1 VYEKP
6 TGDERSIPMS
16 DKHREK
22 RRHERKPSNRLF
34 RIYTS
39 ITRGAYTVHLK
50 DISKGGAFIR
60 TEHRPKVNETIT
72 FVVLDEYNK
81 DRFVGNA
88 RVVWC
93 KETGPEAGRGF
104 GIELEKELMEEILE
118 ELHEK

>member
-1 VYEKP
+1 
-6 TGDERSIPMS
+6 MS

-50 DISKGGAFIR
+50 DISKGGPFIR